1 MFGLTLCLR
10 LQLVKGTVGQWK
22 DVRTEDLEQVEALRI
37 LLEMD
42 IAHEMEVG
50 VKDGNSLVPR

>member
-50 VKDGNSLVPR
+50 VKDGNSLDPR